1 MTERISFTASKIQ
14 QLKPKKKRYT
24 VCDTK
29 VPHLVVLV
37 HPKGTK
43 TFCYYGRIES
53 KYPIYKTLGQFP
65 TISVEIARQEAIK
78 ITDTINQKKN
88 PLKNSK
94 LEKLYFSQCY
104 EMFMAFKEITLAK
117 GSIYDYKK
125 NWKRYLEPVLAYKKL
140 YEIDTDLLQNLHLK
154 LRDTPY
160 QANRVIVLVKS
171 IFNYMIRKKGYVG
184 TNPANGVELYEER
197 PRNSFLH
204 PEEIK
209 KLLQAMTTEDGIEF
223 LLNMAILFL
232 IVFGVRKTNVL
243 EMKWKEIDLKH
254 NLWTIPKTKNG
265 DEKICTIPA
274 ILLPFFEKLKAYKI
288 DGNEFVLASPTSKTG
303 HIVEIR
309 KHFNELIKSIG
320 IERHLRIHDIRHT
333 YGTMSAL
340 LNHSPSIIQ
349 TELGHRTMNASNRY
363 INIANQMITNYR
375 DETISKLL
383 GQITAPTLIV
393 DTNSQDTDTVASQIA
408 RNMYTTKSPI
418 ITEGVSQKELD
429 KMFREAHAKKKKRK

>member
-1 MTERISFTASKIQ
+1 MIEFNFTDAKLAK
-14 QLKPKKKRYT
+14 LKPAEKTYQ
-24 VCDTK
+24 VADTK
-29 VPHLVVLV
+29 TPYLTLLVY
-37 HPKGTK
+37 PSGGK
-43 TFCYYGRIES
+43 TFCYYRRIDG
-53 KYPIYKTLGQFP
+53 KNPTRKTLGRYGN
-65 TISVEIARQEAIK
+65 ISLEVARQEAIK
-78 ITDTINQKKN
+78 ITDIINQKKN

-94 LEKLYFSQCY
+94 LEKMYFSQCY
-104 EMFMAFKEITLAK
+104 EMFMAFKENTLAK

-125 NWKRYLEPVLAYKKL
+125 NWNRYLEPVLAYKKL
-140 YEIDTDLLQNLHLK
+140 YEIDTDLLQNLHIK

-171 IFNYMIRKKGYVG
+171 IFNYMIRKKGYIG
-184 TNPANGVELYEER
+184 SNPANGVELYEER
-197 PRNSFLH
+197 ARNSFLY
-204 PEEIK
+204 PEEIN
-209 KLLQAMTTEDGIEF
+209 KLLQAMTANDGIDF

-254 NLWTIPKTKNG
+254 KLWTIPKTKNG

-274 ILLPFFEKLKAYKI
+274 VLLPFFDKLKKYKI
-288 DGNEFVLASPTSKTG
+288 AGNEYVFASATSTTG

-309 KHFNELIKSIG
+309 KHFNELITSVGIG
-320 IERHLRIHDIRHT
+320 RHIRIHDLRHT

-340 LNHSPSIIQ
+340 LNHSPSIIK

-393 DTNSQDTDTVASQIA
+393 DDNEATDTIASQIA
-408 RNMYTTKSPI
+408 RNMRTTKSPI
-418 ITEGVSQKELD
+418 ITEGVSPEKIS
-429 KMFREAHAKKKKRK
+429 KMFREAHAKKKKK

>member
-1 MTERISFTASKIQ
+1 MKISFTASKIQ
-14 QLKPKKKRYT
+14 QLKPKKKRYS
-24 VCDTK
+24 VCDSK

-53 KYPIYKTLGQFP
+53 KIPIYKTIGQFP
-65 TISVEIARQEAIK
+65 ATSVEEARQQAIK
-78 ITDTINQKKN
+78 IQDTINQKKN

-94 LEKLYFSQCY
+94 LEKMYFSQCY
-104 EMFMAFKEITLAK
+104 DMFIAFKENTLAK

-125 NWKRYLEPVLAYKKL
+125 NWEKHLKPELENKKL
-140 YEIDTDLLQNLHLK
+140 YEIDTDILQNIHLK
-154 LRDTPY
+154 MRDTPY

-171 IFNYMIRKKGYVG
+171 IYNYMIRKKGYVG
-184 TNPANGVELYEER
+184 TNPANGVELYDEH

-209 KLLQAMTTEDGIEF
+209 KLLQAMTTEDGVDF

-274 ILLPFFEKLKAYKI
+274 VLLPFFEKLKAYKI
-288 DGNEFVLASPTSKTG
+288 KGNDFVLASPTSATG

-309 KHFNELIKSIG
+309 KHFNQLIKSIG
-320 IERHLRIHDIRHT
+320 IERHLRIHDLRHT

-340 LNHSPSIIQ
+340 LNHSPSIIK

-375 DETISKLL
+375 DETIAKLL
-383 GQITAPTLIV
+383 GQITAPTIIV
-393 DTNSQDTDTVASQIA
+393 DDKGKATDVASQIA
-408 RNMYTTKSPI
+408 KNMRKTKSSI
-418 ITEGVSQKELD
+418 ITEGVSQKEIN
-429 KMFREAHAKKKKRK
+429 KMFREAHAKKKKK

>member
-1 MTERISFTASKIQ
+1 MIDFNFTDAKLAK
-14 QLKPKKKRYT
+14 LKPAEKTYQ
-24 VCDTK
+24 VADTK
-29 VPHLVVLV
+29 TPYLTLLVY
-37 HPKGTK
+37 PSGGK
-43 TFCYYGRIES
+43 TFCYYRRIDGKNPTRKTIGR
-53 KYPIYKTLGQFP
+53 YNN
-65 TISVEIARQEAIK
+65 ISLEAARQEAIK
-78 ITDTINQKKN
+78 MTDIINQKKN

-94 LEKLYFSQCY
+94 LEKMYFSQCY
-104 EMFMAFKEITLAK
+104 EMFMAFKENTLAK

-125 NWKRYLEPVLAYKKL
+125 NWERCLEPVLAYKKL
-140 YEIDTDLLQNLHLK
+140 YEIDTDLLQNIHLK

-171 IFNYMIRKKGYVG
+171 IFNYMIRKKGYIG
-184 TNPANGVELYEER
+184 SNPANGVELYEER
-197 PRNSFLH
+197 PRNSFLY

-209 KLLQAMTTEDGIEF
+209 KLLQVMTAEDGMDF

-254 NLWTIPKTKNG
+254 KLWTIPKTKNG
-265 DEKICTIPA
+265 DEKISTIPEM
-274 ILLPFFEKLKAYKI
+274 LLPFFERLKKYQI
-288 DGNEFVLASPTSKTG
+288 PGNEFVLASPNSKTG

-309 KHFNELIKSIG
+309 KHFNELMRVIG
-320 IERHLRIHDIRHT
+320 IGRHIRIHDLRHT

-340 LNHSPSIIQ
+340 LNHSPSIIK

-393 DTNSQDTDTVASQIA
+393 DDNEANDTIASQLA
-408 RNMYTTKSPI
+408 RNMRKTKSPI
-418 ITEGVSQKELD
+418 ITDNVSPNKLG
-429 KMFREAHAKKKKRK
+429 KMFREAHAKKKRK

>member
-1 MTERISFTASKIQ
+1 MIDFNFTDAKLAK
-14 QLKPKKKRYT
+14 LKPAEKTYQ
-24 VCDTK
+24 VVDTK
-29 VPHLVVLV
+29 TPYLTLLVY
-37 HPKGTK
+37 PSGGK
-43 TFCYYGRIES
+43 TFCYYRRIDGKNPTRKTIGR
-53 KYPIYKTLGQFP
+53 YNN
-65 TISVEIARQEAIK
+65 ISLEAARQEAIK
-78 ITDTINQKKN
+78 MTDIINQKKN

-94 LEKLYFSQCY
+94 LEKMYFSQCY
-104 EMFMAFKEITLAK
+104 EMFMAFKENTLAK
-117 GSIYDYKK
+117 GSIRDYKSYWR
-125 NWKRYLEPVLAYKKL
+125 NYLEPVLAYKKL
-140 YEIDTDLLQNLHLK
+140 YEIDTDLLQNIHLK

-171 IFNYMIRKKGYVG
+171 IFNYMIRKKGYIG
-184 TNPANGVELYEER
+184 SNPANGVELYEER
-197 PRNSFLH
+197 PRNSFLY
-204 PEEIK
+204 PEEIN
-209 KLLQAMTTEDGIEF
+209 KLLQAMTANDGIDF

-254 NLWTIPKTKNG
+254 KLWTIPKTKNG

-274 ILLPFFEKLKAYKI
+274 ILLPFFDKLKKYKI
-288 DGNEFVLASPTSKTG
+288 AGNEFVFASATSTTG

-309 KHFNELIKSIG
+309 KHFNELITSVGIG
-320 IERHLRIHDIRHT
+320 RHIRIHDLRHT

-340 LNHSPSIIQ
+340 LNHSPSIIK

-393 DTNSQDTDTVASQIA
+393 DDDEATDTIASQIA
-408 RNMYTTKSPI
+408 RNMRTTKSPI
-418 ITEGVSQKELD
+418 ITESVSPNKLS
-429 KMFREAHAKKKKRK
+429 KMFREAHAKKKKK

>member
-1 MTERISFTASKIQ
+1 MIDFNFTDAKLAK
-14 QLKPKKKRYT
+14 LKPAEKTYQ
-24 VCDTK
+24 VADTK
-29 VPHLVVLV
+29 TPYLTLLVY
-37 HPKGTK
+37 PSGGK
-43 TFCYYGRIES
+43 TFCYYRRIDGKNPTRKTIGR
-53 KYPIYKTLGQFP
+53 YNN
-65 TISVEIARQEAIK
+65 ISLEAARQEAIK
-78 ITDTINQKKN
+78 MTDIINQKKN

-94 LEKLYFSQCY
+94 LEKMYFSQCY
-104 EMFMAFKEITLAK
+104 EMFMAFKENTLAK
-117 GSIYDYKK
+117 GSIRDYKSYWR
-125 NWKRYLEPVLAYKKL
+125 NYLEPVLAYKKL
-140 YEIDTDLLQNLHLK
+140 YEIDTDLLQNIHLK

-171 IFNYMIRKKGYVG
+171 IFNYMIRKKGYIG
-184 TNPANGVELYEER
+184 SNPANGVELYEER
-197 PRNSFLH
+197 PRNSFLY
-204 PEEIK
+204 PEEIN
-209 KLLQAMTTEDGIEF
+209 KLLQAMTANDGIDF

-254 NLWTIPKTKNG
+254 KLWTIPKTKNG

-274 ILLPFFEKLKAYKI
+274 ILLPFFDKLKKYKI
-288 DGNEFVLASPTSKTG
+288 AGNEFVFASATSTTG

-309 KHFNELIKSIG
+309 KHFNELITSVGIG
-320 IERHLRIHDIRHT
+320 RHIRIHDLRHT

-340 LNHSPSIIQ
+340 LNHSPSIIK

-393 DTNSQDTDTVASQIA
+393 DDDEATDTIASQIA
-408 RNMYTTKSPI
+408 RNMRTTKSPI
-418 ITEGVSQKELD
+418 ITESVSPNKLS
-429 KMFREAHAKKKKRK
+429 KMFREAHAKKKKK

>member
-1 MTERISFTASKIQ
+1 MTEKISFTAPKLR
-14 QLKPKKKRYT
+14 QLKPRKKRYT
-24 VCDTK
+24 IADSK
-29 VPHLVVLV
+29 VPHLVMLV
-37 HPKGTK
+37 HPKGAK
-43 TFCYYGRIES
+43 TFCYYGRIDT
-53 KYPIYKTLGQFP
+53 KYPVYKTIGQFP
-65 TISVEIARQEAIK
+65 AISVEAARQEATK
-78 ITDTINQKKN
+78 IQDIINQKKN

-94 LEKLYFSQCY
+94 LEKMYFSQCY
-104 EMFMAFKEITLAK
+104 EMFMAFKENTLAK

-125 NWKRYLEPVLAYKKL
+125 NWERCLEPVLAYKKL
-140 YEIDTDLLQNLHLK
+140 YEIDTDLLQNIHLK

-171 IFNYMIRKKGYVG
+171 IFNYMIRKKGYIG
-184 TNPANGVELYEER
+184 SNPANGVELYEER
-197 PRNSFLH
+197 PRNSFLY

-209 KLLQAMTTEDGIEF
+209 KLLQVMTAEDGMDF

-254 NLWTIPKTKNG
+254 KLWTIPKTKNG
-265 DEKICTIPA
+265 DEKISTIPEM
-274 ILLPFFEKLKAYKI
+274 LLPFFERLKKYKI
-288 DGNEFVLASPTSKTG
+288 AGNDYVLASPNSKTG

-309 KHFNELIKSIG
+309 KHFNELMRVIG
-320 IERHLRIHDIRHT
+320 IGRHIRIHDLRHT

-340 LNHSPSIIQ
+340 LNHSPSIIK

-393 DTNSQDTDTVASQIA
+393 DDNEANDTIASQLA
-408 RNMYTTKSPI
+408 RNMRKTKSPI
-418 ITEGVSQKELD
+418 ITDNVSPDKLN
-429 KMFREAHAKKKKRK
+429 KMFREAHAKKTKRK

>member
-1 MTERISFTASKIQ
+1 MKISFTATKIK

-24 VCDTK
+24 VCDSK

-37 HPKGTK
+37 YPKGTK
-43 TFCYYGRIES
+43 TFCYHGRVDGKEVV
-53 KYPIYKTLGQFP
+53 YKSLGQFP
-65 TISVEIARQEAIK
+65 AVSVDIARSEATK
-78 ITDTINQKKN
+78 IQDTINQKKN

-94 LEKLYFSQCY
+94 LEKMYFSQCY
-104 EMFMAFKEITLAK
+104 EMFMAFKENTLAK

-125 NWKRYLEPVLAYKKL
+125 NWNRYLEPVLAYKKL
-140 YEIDTDLLQNLHLK
+140 YEIDTDLLQNLHIK

-171 IFNYMIRKKGYVG
+171 IFNYMIRKKGYIG
-184 TNPANGVELYEER
+184 SNPANGVELYEER
-197 PRNSFLH
+197 ARNSFLY
-204 PEEIK
+204 PEEIN
-209 KLLQAMTTEDGIEF
+209 KLLQAMTANDGIDF

-254 NLWTIPKTKNG
+254 KLWTIPKTKNG

-274 ILLPFFEKLKAYKI
+274 ILLPFFDKLKKYKI
-288 DGNEFVLASPTSKTG
+288 AGNEFVFASSTSTTG

-309 KHFNELIKSIG
+309 KHFNELIRLVGIG
-320 IERHLRIHDIRHT
+320 RHIRIHDLRHT

-340 LNHSPSIIQ
+340 LNHSPSIIK

-393 DTNSQDTDTVASQIA
+393 DNNEATDTIASQLA
-408 RNMYTTKSPI
+408 RNMRKTKSPI
-418 ITEGVSQKELD
+418 ITDNVSPNKLG